1 MDGAI
6 CSFFFGEEEI
16 KTNILK
22 EIQKDM
28 KNLVKIRDKKRFVV
42 QNLPYLF
49 FFYIGNLFSAH
60 TRSYVGGDVMDKIF
74 KAILEIQKIHHHS
87 LYNSQ

>member
-60 TRSYVGGDVMDKIF
+60 TRSYVGGDVIDKIF
-74 KAILEIQKIHHHS
+74 QGNFGDSKNE
-87 LYNSQ
+87 LYSKYS